1 MELAIFF
8 IIFVILLFL
17 NCSVAFSMLLCSVTF
32 IFLKEIPFLILPERI
47 TAGLNSFPLLAMPF
61 FILAA
66 RIMNSAGITRRIFNF
81 CLALVGHTRGGLA
94 YVNVVSSMIFSGIS
108 GSAMADVAGLGA
120 VEVKAMKENGYD
132 PGYTA
137 AITAASCTIGP
148 VVPPSMIMIL
158 LGVMM
163 EESVGRLF
171 AGGFIPG
178 IMMGFSLML
187 LIYFQ
192 SFSHT
197 IPFPPPRRRVTRAEL
212 IQATK
217 EGFLAL
223 LAPVIILGA
232 ILSGVTTPTEAGI
245 IGVLY
250 AIFLGI
256 LYKELTLKSFYE
268 VLRDGAIQ
276 TGIVMFIVAAAQIF
290 AWIVITERTAN
301 IAYEFVIRF
310 VNQKWAIL
318 LIVNV
323 VLLLIGCLI
332 EGLAAIMITVPVLLP
347 VMQKLEVDPTHFGVF
362 LCINILIGLL
372 TPPLGLAVYVS
383 SDLAKVSAMEVF
395 KKSAPFLIPLIITL
409 LLVTY
414 VPEFVLFLPNL
425 IFK

>member
-1 MELAIFF
+1 MPLAVFF
-8 IIFVILLFL
+8 IGFVVLLFV
-17 NCSVAFSMLLCSVTF
+17 NCPVAFAMLLSSF
-32 IFLKEIPFLILPERI
+32 AFLWLKGMPYLILPERI
-47 TAGLNSFPLLAMPF
+47 SAGLNSFPLLAMPF

-66 RIMNSAGITRRIFNF
+66 RLMNSAGITNRIFNF
-81 CLALVGHTRGGLA
+81 CLAIVGHKRGGLA
-94 YVNVVSSMIFSGIS
+94 HVNVVSSMIFSGIS

-120 VEVKAMKENGYD
+120 IEVKAMRENGYD

-137 AITAASCTIGP
+137 AVTAASCTIGP

-158 LGVMM
+158 IGVMM

-178 IMMGFSLML
+178 VMMGFSMML

-192 SFSHT
+192 SFSQKF
-197 IPFPPPRRRVTRAEL
+197 PFPPPRPRVTRAEL
-212 IQATK
+212 VKATK
-217 EGFLAL
+217 DGFLAL

-256 LYKELTLKSFYE
+256 IYKELTFKSFWQ
-268 VLRDGAIQ
+268 VLKDAALQ
-276 TGIVMFIVAAAQIF
+276 TGIVMFIVSAAYIF
-290 AWIVITERTAN
+290 AWIVTTQRTAN
-301 IAYEFVIRF
+301 IAYEFVIQF
-310 VNQKWAIL
+310 VSSKWAIL

-323 VLLLIGCLI
+323 VLLLIGCII

-347 VMQKLEVDPTHFGVF
+347 LMQKLQVDPTHFGVF

-372 TPPLGLAVYVS
+372 TPPLGMAVYVAT
-383 SDLAKVSAMEVF
+383 DLAKVSVMEGF

-414 VPEFVLFLPNL
+414 VPEFVLFIPNL

>member
-1 MELAIFF
+1 MALAVFF
-8 IIFVILLFL
+8 IGFVVLLFV
-17 NCSVAFSMLLCSVTF
+17 NCPVAFAMLLSSF
-32 IFLKEIPFLILPERI
+32 AFLWLKGIPFLILPERI
-47 TAGLNSFPLLAMPF
+47 SAGLNSFPLLAMPF

-81 CLALVGHTRGGLA
+81 CLAIVGHKRGGLA
-94 YVNVVSSMIFSGIS
+94 QVNVVSSMIFSGIS

-120 VEVKAMKENGYD
+120 IEVKAMKENGYD
-132 PGYTA
+132 SGYTA
-137 AITAASCTIGP
+137 AVTAASCTIGP

-178 IMMGFSLML
+178 LMMGLSLMV
-187 LIYFQ
+187 LIYLQ
-192 SFSHT
+192 SFSHNV
-197 IPFPPPRRRVTRAEL
+197 PFPPPRPRVTRAEL
-212 IQATK
+212 FQATK
-217 EGFLAL
+217 EGILAL

-256 LYKELTLKSFYE
+256 IYKELTFKSFIE
-268 VLRDGAIQ
+268 VLKDAALQ
-276 TGIVMFIVAAAQIF
+276 TGTVMFIVSAAYIF
-290 AWIVITERTAN
+290 AWIVTTQRTAN
-301 IAYEFVIRF
+301 IAYEFVIQF
-310 VNQKWAIL
+310 VSAKWAIL

-323 VLLLIGCLI
+323 ILLMIGCII

-347 VMQKLEVDPTHFGVF
+347 VMQKLGVDPTHFGVF

-372 TPPLGLAVYVS
+372 TPPLGMAVYIS
-383 SDLAKVSAMEVF
+383 ADLAKVSVMEGF
-395 KKSAPFLIPLIITL
+395 KKSAPFLIPLLVIL

-414 VPEFVLFLPNL
+414 VPEFVLFIPNL

>member
-1 MELAIFF
+1 
-8 IIFVILLFL
+8 
-17 NCSVAFSMLLCSVTF
+17 MLLTTIYF
-32 IFLKEIPFLILPERI
+32 ILENMQK
-47 TAGLNSFPLLAMPF
+47 LAMPF

-66 RIMNSAGITRRIFNF
+66 RLMNSAGITNRIFNF
-81 CLALVGHTRGGLA
+81 CLAIVGHKRGGLA
-94 YVNVVSSMIFSGIS
+94 HVNVVSSMIFSGIS

-120 VEVKAMKENGYD
+120 IEVKAMRENGYD

-137 AITAASCTIGP
+137 AVTAASCTIGP

-158 LGVMM
+158 IGVMM

-178 IMMGFSLML
+178 VMMGFSLML

-192 SFSHT
+192 SFSQKF
-197 IPFPPPRRRVTRAEL
+197 PFPPPRPRVNRAEL
-212 IQATK
+212 VKATK
-217 EGFLAL
+217 DGFLAL

-256 LYKELTLKSFYE
+256 IYKELTFKSFWQ
-268 VLRDGAIQ
+268 VLKDAALQ
-276 TGIVMFIVAAAQIF
+276 TGTVMFIVSAAYIF
-290 AWIVITERTAN
+290 AWIVTTQRTAN
-301 IAYEFVIRF
+301 IAYEFVIQF
-310 VNQKWAIL
+310 VSSKWAIL

-323 VLLLIGCLI
+323 VLLLIGCII

-347 VMQKLEVDPTHFGVF
+347 LMQKLQVDPTHFGVF

-372 TPPLGLAVYVS
+372 TPPLGMAVYVS
-383 SDLAKVSAMEVF
+383 TDLAKVSVMEGF

-414 VPEFVLFLPNL
+414 VPEFVLFIPNL